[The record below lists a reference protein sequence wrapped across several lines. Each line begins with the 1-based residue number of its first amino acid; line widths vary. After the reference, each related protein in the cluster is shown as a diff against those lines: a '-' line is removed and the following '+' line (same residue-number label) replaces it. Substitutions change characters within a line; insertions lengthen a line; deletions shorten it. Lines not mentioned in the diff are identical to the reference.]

1 MDLNAIWN
9 DLCKFCGDTITYL
22 CENTDV
28 IAFAIIAL
36 IALVAALYVVTSK
49 EVMHSAF
56 YLALVFVCVAATYY
70 FLEAEFIGVIQLI
83 VYVGA
88 ITILF
93 AFSIM
98 LTRRTIMSGGDSD
111 E

>member
-1 MDLNAIWN
+1 MFEIIDDILAMDLSWFG
-9 DLCKFCGDTITYL
+9 LDT
-22 CENTDV
+22 
-28 IAFAIIAL
+28 FFFL
-36 IALVAALYVVTSK
+36 IAAAITVAAAIYVITSQ
-49 EVMHSAF
+49 EVVHSAF
-56 YLALVFVCVAATYY
+56 YLALTFVGVAAVY
-70 FLEAEFIGVIQLI
+70 FFLNAEYIAVIQLM

-98 LTRRTIMSGGDSD
+98 LTRRNIVGGGSN

>member
-1 MDLNAIWN
+1 MWVISDIW
-9 DLCKFCGDTITYL
+9 DGLCSLLGYLWENVYLVAFAVLATIT
-22 CENTDV
+22 
-28 IAFAIIAL
+28 IA
-36 IALVAALYVVTSK
+36 AALYVVTAK
-49 EVMHSAF
+49 EVVHSAF
-56 YLALVFVCVAATYY
+56 YLALVFVCVAATYF
-70 FLEAEFIGVIQLI
+70 FLEAEFIGVIQML

-98 LTRRTIMSGGDSD
+98 LTRRYIMRSEGDAD

>member
-1 MDLNAIWN
+1 MFGIDTSDLLGMDLSWIG
-9 DLCKFCGDTITYL
+9 LDT
-22 CENTDV
+22 
-28 IAFAIIAL
+28 FFF
-36 IALVAALYVVTSK
+36 LVAAAITVAAAIYVVISK
-49 EVMHSAF
+49 EVVHSAF
-56 YLALVFVCVAATYY
+56 YLALTFVGVAAVY
-70 FLEAEFIGVIQLI
+70 FFLNAEYIAVIQLM

-98 LTRRTIMSGGDSD
+98 LTRRNIIGGDLN

>member
-1 MDLNAIWN
+1 MSFIGNVWTEFTNYLQ
-9 DLCKFCGDTITYL
+9 YL
-22 CENTDV
+22 CNNVDL
-28 IAFAIIAL
+28 IIFLA
-36 IALVAALYVVTSK
+36 VAAIGITAALFVVTDK
-49 EVMHSAF
+49 EAMHSAF
-56 YLALVFVCVAATYY
+56 YLALVFVIVAMV
-70 FLEAEFIGVIQLI
+70 FIVLEAEFMAIIQMF

-98 LTRRTIMSGGDSD
+98 LTRRYIMKSGGDTDD

>member
-1 MDLNAIWN
+1 MFGIDTSDLLGMDLSWFG
-9 DLCKFCGDTITYL
+9 LDT
-22 CENTDV
+22 
-28 IAFAIIAL
+28 FFFL
-36 IALVAALYVVTSK
+36 IAAAITVAAAIYVVISK
-49 EVMHSAF
+49 EVVHSAF
-56 YLALVFVCVAATYY
+56 YLALTFVGVASVY
-70 FLEAEFIGVIQLI
+70 FFLNAEYIAVIQLM

-98 LTRRTIMSGGDSD
+98 LTRRNIVGGDLN

>member
-1 MDLNAIWN
+1 VSAIGNAWN
-9 DLCKFCGDTITYL
+9 EFVNYLQYL
-22 CENTDV
+22 CDNVDLIIFLA
-28 IAFAIIAL
+28 IAAIGIT
-36 IALVAALYVVTSK
+36 AALFVVMDK
-49 EVMHSAF
+49 EAMHSAF
-56 YLALVFVCVAATYY
+56 YLALTFVMVAVVFII
-70 FLEAEFIGVIQLI
+70 LEAEFMAIVQMF

-98 LTRRTIMSGGDSD
+98 LTRRYIMKSGGDNDD